1 MVENTRKDKIFNWI
15 IYIVMGIYA
24 FVTLLPLLHVLANS
38 FSAPEAVYRG
48 KVGLWPVDFSFTGI
62 KKVFKNESIVR
73 GYLNTLMYTGI
84 GTVIQLVLQFTCAY
98 PLARRDLKGK
108 SVVNIYLALTTIY
121 VFIPN
126 NTYTMVCYR
135 FNENYAIYWDAFYQ
149 CGYIILRLIL
159 MVSLTMVLTAS
170 TKPMDLTYAFEWYMY
185 PLKLIRFPVHEI
197 AMTLS
202 IALRFIP
209 TLLDETDRIMKAQ
222 SSRGVDFY
230 HGLFFKR
237 FRAIISLIIPLFVS
251 AIQRSEELSD
261 AMEARGYN
269 PRAKRTR
276 YRKLMFSW
284 RDIIAFLLIGAMFGG
299 VLYLF
304 IVDRTQEPLNLFMT
318 LFKINVG
325 F

>member
-1 MVENTRKDKIFNWI
+1 MNNITFGRYSPYNTFVHKLDPRNKIFLLVLF
-15 IYIVMGIYA
+15 IVSIFLQFHMWST
-24 FVTLLPLLHVLANS
+24 TLLMSGAFL
-38 FSAPEAVYRG
+38 
-48 KVGLWPVDFSFTGI
+48 
-62 KKVFKNESIVR
+62 
-73 GYLNTLMYTGI
+73 
-84 GTVIQLVLQFTCAY
+84 LVLIVIMIITRISIIDLFKS
-98 PLARRDLKGK
+98 LASMWMMIIFL
-108 SVVNIYLALTTIY
+108 LAIY

-135 FNENYAIYWDAFYQ
+135 FNANYAIYWDAFYQ